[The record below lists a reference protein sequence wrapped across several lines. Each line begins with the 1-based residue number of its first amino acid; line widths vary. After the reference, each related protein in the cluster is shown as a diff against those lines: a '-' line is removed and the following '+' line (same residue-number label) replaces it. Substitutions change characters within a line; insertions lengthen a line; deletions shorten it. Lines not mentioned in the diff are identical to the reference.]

1 MRRILL
7 IVALIVLVAAAV
19 VWRVRTTHQQPAPA
33 ARRTAEAIPSIA
45 SQAKPARPVIFIGLD
60 GADWSLLDQYIQ
72 QGTMP
77 SLARL
82 VREGV
87 SGTVATLHPP
97 LSPLVWTTMMTGVSP
112 LEHRVLDFLRVNPST
127 HQREP
132 ITSDERVVPAIWN
145 MATDG
150 GKKVGALGFWAT
162 YPAEPVNGL
171 IVSDRLFTFL
181 YSESSPPPGVVY
193 PQSLE
198 SWAADAL
205 RRAEHDADYEHL
217 ETLMPSLS
225 EREYREAA
233 AIADPYAHP
242 VSALRRILI
251 ETNVYA
257 DLGRD
262 WFAREKPDMLLV
274 YIQGTDSIGHVFAP
288 YAPPRQPNISESDYA
303 RYSEVPQRYFEHI
316 DQLIEE
322 YRKLAESSGGILML
336 ASDHGF
342 AWGEGRPTELS
353 SVANATAARWHREN
367 GIYLIWGNGIQ
378 PSDVSAPAH
387 APHGSV
393 QQVCAT
399 LLALAGLPSGRQVAG
414 PVLLGTPG
422 TNANASVDYRQFYAK
437 PVAPGASASPSGSR
451 VDADT
456 VAKLKALGYIGG
468 AEDMSG
474 RSEGTRTAGSLNNE
488 GLLLKQ
494 ANRTDE
500 AIDAFDRAIALDPNL
515 ASALWNLSDLLFAQ
529 NRSLDKSDD
538 LLVRAFAH
546 GLPEGPKYL
555 IGRAIG
561 YQRSGQVDR
570 SVRLLN
576 MALAAKSDDP
586 ELLLFRGRYRVEQG
600 DCASGLNDF
609 RRATE
614 LSPSNAAAF
623 ASRGLAELCVGDR
636 AAAQASL
643 RRSLQLDPNQPKV
656 RQYLQSSPTVR

>member
-1 MRRILL
+1 MRRLVIILL
-7 IVALIVLVAAAV
+7 TIVVAAAV
-19 VWRVRTTHQQPAPA
+19 VWRIRTTHQEPVQAT
-33 ARRTAEAIPSIA
+33 RTSEAIPSIA

-77 SLARL
+77 TLARL
-82 VREGV
+82 VREGT
-87 SGTVATLHPP
+87 SGTIATLHPP
-97 LSPLVWTTMMTGVSP
+97 LSPLIWTTMLTGVSP
-112 LEHRVLDFLRVNPST
+112 LEHRVLDFLRVNPSS

-132 ITSDERVVPAIWN
+132 ITSDERAVPAIWN

-150 GKKVGALGFWAT
+150 GKRVGALGFWAT
-162 YPAEPVNGL
+162 YPAEAVNGL
-171 IVSDRLFTFL
+171 MVSDRLFTFL

-205 RRAEHDADYEHL
+205 RKAERDANYEQL
-217 ETLMPSLS
+217 KTLIPSLG
-225 EREYREAA
+225 EQEYREAA
-233 AIADPYAHP
+233 AITDPYAHP

-251 ETNVYA
+251 ETNVYSN
-257 DLGRD
+257 LGRD
-262 WFAREKPDMLLV
+262 WFAREKPDLLLV
-274 YIQGTDSIGHVFAP
+274 YIQGTDSVGHVFAP
-288 YAPPRQPNISESDYA
+288 YAPPRQPNISEADYA
-303 RYSEVPQRYFEHI
+303 RYSQVPQLYFERI
-316 DQLIEE
+316 DRMLEE
-322 YRKLAESSGGILML
+322 YRKLAEASGGVLML

-342 AWGEGRPTELS
+342 TWGEGRPTELS

-367 GIYLIWGNGIQ
+367 GMYLLWGNGIAHA
-378 PSDVSAPAH
+378 PAPAPAH
-387 APHGSV
+387 APHGTV

-399 LLALAGLPSGRQVAG
+399 LLALTGLPSGRGVAG
-414 PVLLGTPG
+414 PALPG
-422 TNANASVDYRQFYAK
+422 ATNVNASASVDYRQYYTK
-437 PVAPGASASPSGSR
+437 PAAPASGPASQSR

-468 AEDMSG
+468 AEEASG
-474 RSEGTRTAGSLNNE
+474 KSEGTRTAGSLNNE

-494 ANRTDE
+494 QNRIDE
-500 AIDAFDRAIALDPNL
+500 AIDAFDRALAVDPNL

-529 NRSLDKSDD
+529 NRSPDKSDD

-561 YQRSGQVDR
+561 YQRNGQVDR

-576 MALAAKSDDP
+576 TALAAKPDDP

-600 DCASGLNDF
+600 DCVSGLNDF

-614 LSPSNAAAF
+614 LSPSNPAAF

-643 RRSLQLDPNQPKV
+643 RKSLELDPNQPRV
-656 RQYLQSSPTVR
+656 RQYLQSRAPVR